1 MGSAGGLVEGV
12 GEVRMMTRREWL
24 GGLAAAGGGAVWAQ
38 QSRGR
43 RPNVVVIVADD
54 LGIGDVGCF
63 GASDAKTPHLDRL
76 AADGIRFA
84 DWHANSPVCSPSR
97 ASLLTGKYP
106 QHCGVPE
113 ILFSKP
119 EFNVPGLREGERTL
133 ASELKRAGYRTAAV
147 GKWHL
152 GSAKHSRPLAQGFDS
167 FFGFYSG
174 WTDYYSHR
182 YYTLGGQPLF
192 HDLWREE
199 TEVFEEPEY
208 QTELLG
214 REASAFVE
222 RQTAGQPFFLYLA
235 FGAPHYPM
243 MAPRKYV
250 ERFPASMDRDRRVH
264 LAMVAALD
272 DAVGQ
277 VRAAL
282 ERKGLARDTIVY
294 FQSDN
299 GATHEV
305 RADHRGRPYEGGS
318 NRPYRAWKGS
328 LFEGGN
334 RVPAMIAWPGT
345 IKPRV
350 ENATLLAMDLMPT
363 VLKFAGAAAAPDV
376 DGVDLS
382 ELLLRGGRLADRTV
396 FWDYNGQSAARAGEW
411 KLLVNYS
418 EGLGSPV
425 QKGEWLSNLASDAGE
440 SKNFAAE
447 KPEVV
452 ARLKDALAT
461 WQAKWSGAK

>member
-1 MGSAGGLVEGV
+1 
-12 GEVRMMTRREWL
+12 MTRRKWA
-24 GGLAAAGGGAVWAQ
+24 GALAAATMLEGQRAL
-38 QSRGR
+38 
-43 RPNVVVIVADD
+43 RPNIVLIVADD

-76 AADGIRFA
+76 AADGIRFS

-106 QHCGVPE
+106 QHCGIPE
-113 ILFSKP
+113 ILFSRP
-119 EFNVPGLREGERTL
+119 DFEVSGLRTGERTL
-133 ASELKRAGYRTAAV
+133 ASELKGAGYRTAAI

-174 WTDYYSHR
+174 WIDYYSHR

-192 HDLWREE
+192 HDLWRDD
-199 TEVFEEPEY
+199 TEVFEDSTY
-208 QTELLG
+208 QTEMLS
-214 REASAFVE
+214 REAAAFIG
-222 RQTAGQPFFLYLA
+222 RQRQGQPFFLYLA

-243 MAPRKYV
+243 MAPQKYV
-250 ERFPASMDRDRRVH
+250 ERFPVAMDRDRRMH
-264 LAMVAALD
+264 LAVVGALD

-277 VRAAL
+277 VRSAVDRA
-282 ERKGLARDTIVY
+282 GMTRDTIVF

-305 RADHRGRPYEGGS
+305 RADHRARPYEGGS

-328 LFEGGN
+328 LFEGGM

-345 IKPRV
+345 IRRRV
-350 ENATLLAMDLMPT
+350 ENSMLTAMDLMPS
-363 VLKFAGAAAAPDV
+363 VLRMAGQTLPDDI

-382 ELLLRGGRLADRTV
+382 ALLLKQIRLADRTV
-396 FWDYNGQSAARAGEW
+396 FWDYNKQSAARSGEW
-411 KLLVNYS
+411 KLIMNHS
-418 EGLGSPV
+418 EGLGSPLV
-425 QKGEWLSNLASDAGE
+425 QGNWLSNLTSDPRE
-440 SKNFAAE
+440 TRNFAQD
-447 KPEVV
+447 KPEIV
-452 ARLKDALAT
+452 AQLADAIAT
-461 WQAKWSGAK
+461 WRAKYP